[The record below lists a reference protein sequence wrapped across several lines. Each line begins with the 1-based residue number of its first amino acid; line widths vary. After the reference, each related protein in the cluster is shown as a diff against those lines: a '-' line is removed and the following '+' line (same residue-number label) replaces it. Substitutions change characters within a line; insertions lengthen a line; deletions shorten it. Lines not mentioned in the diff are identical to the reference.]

1 MFLVMF
7 AGGTYENMANKNDVF
22 DDGSYGL
29 YRLVSIVRS
38 NILWFFLCYRIEVQL
53 KVEQDA
59 LLVGG
64 ICLF

>member
-1 MFLVMF
+1 
-7 AGGTYENMANKNDVF
+7 MANENDVF

-38 NILWFFLCYRIEVQL
+38 NILCFFLCYRIDAQL
-53 KVEQDA
+53 KVQQDA

>member
-1 MFLVMF
+1 MKK
-7 AGGTYENMANKNDVF
+7 MANENDVF

-38 NILWFFLCYRIEVQL
+38 NILCFVLCYRIDAQL
-53 KVEQDA
+53 KVQQDA